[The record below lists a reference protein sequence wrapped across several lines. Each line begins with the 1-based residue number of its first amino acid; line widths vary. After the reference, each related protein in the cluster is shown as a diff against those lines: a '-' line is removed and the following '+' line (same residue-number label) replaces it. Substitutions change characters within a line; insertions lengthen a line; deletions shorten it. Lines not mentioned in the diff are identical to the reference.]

1 MEQNNDDAI
10 RSERAE
16 FYNTGLDEP
25 IARDEQDEEE
35 PVQKVTSQPT
45 GAKRDS
51 YFKRRDY

>member
-25 IARDEQDEEE
+25 IARDEQEEEE